1 MSLKLYIETY
11 GCQMNVADSEL
22 IVSLMSA
29 SGYILCDDMHEADVI
44 LVNTC
49 SIRENAEQRVRG
61 RLKLFGS
68 LKKKHRGLLV
78 GVVGCMAQR
87 LKEELILQE
96 KSVDLVVG
104 PDEYRQLPELIRTVA
119 GGNSVV
125 QAILSGDETYDD
137 IEPVRYDSN
146 GISAFISIMRGCQN
160 MCSYCI
166 VPYVRGRERSR
177 NPETIYSEAALLWKT
192 GYKEITLIGQNVDS
206 YRYEGLR
213 FHDLMAE
220 MARRFPHMWL
230 RFSTNHPKDLSDDL
244 LKTMAAFPNI
254 CRSIHLPVQSGST
267 SVLERMKRGYTRE
280 WYMERIAAIKKILPG
295 CSVSTDVMTGFC
307 GETEEE
313 HMDTLSLLEAVSYD
327 FAYMFKYSQR
337 PGTWASRHLKDDVPE
352 EVKIRRLNEI
362 IDLQGTISGKV
373 KKLDIGQIYDVLVE
387 GVSRKKADEF
397 FGRNQANK
405 VVVFPDRELRK
416 GEIVKVRITGSTPA
430 TLKGSIYEE

>member
-1 MSLKLYIETY
+1 MSTKKLYIETY

-29 SGYILCDDMHEADVI
+29 DGYTLCDDIKEAEVI

-68 LKKKHRGLLV
+68 MKRKKSGLKV

-96 KSVDLVVG
+96 KSVDVVVG
-104 PDEYRQLPELIRTVA
+104 PDQYRMLPELIRHSEQ
-119 GGNSVV
+119 GNPIV

-166 VPYVRGRERSR
+166 VPYVRGGERSR
-177 NPETIYSEAALLWKT
+177 NPETLYSEASSLMEK

-206 YRYEGLR
+206 YLYEGFC

-220 MARRFPHMWL
+220 MAKRFPQMWL
-230 RFSTNHPKDLSDDL
+230 RFSTNHPKDMNDDL
-244 LKTMAAFPNI
+244 LKTMAAHSNI
-254 CRSIHLPVQSGST
+254 CQSIHLPVQSGST
-267 SVLERMKRGYTRE
+267 TVLGRMKRGYTRE
-280 WYMERIAAIKKILPG
+280 WYIDRIEAIRKYLPG
-295 CSVSTDVMTGFC
+295 CSLSTDVMTGFC

-313 HMDTLSLLEAVSYD
+313 HQETLSLLEAVSYD
-327 FAYMFKYSQR
+327 FAFMFKYSQR
-337 PGTWASRHLKDDVPE
+337 PGTWAARHLKDDVPE
-352 EVKIRRLNEI
+352 EVKVRRLNEI
-362 IDLQGTISGKV
+362 IHLQGKISGKV
-373 KKLDIGQIYDVLVE
+373 KKRDIGKVFDVLVE
-387 GVSRKKADEF
+387 GVSKKNSEEW
-397 FGRNQANK
+397 FGRNKANK
-405 VVVFPDRELRK
+405 VVVFPNRNVQK
-416 GEIVKVRITGSTPA
+416 GEIVKVKITDCTSA
-430 TLKGSIYEE
+430 TLKGVIHE

>member
-1 MSLKLYIETY
+1 MSTKKLYIETY

-29 SGYILCDDMHEADVI
+29 DGYTLCNDIKEADVI

-68 LKKKHRGLLV
+68 MKRKKSGLKV

-96 KSVDLVVG
+96 KSVDVVVG
-104 PDEYRQLPELIRTVA
+104 PDQYRMLPELIRHSEQ
-119 GGNSVV
+119 GNPIV

-166 VPYVRGRERSR
+166 VPYVRGGERSR
-177 NPETIYSEAALLWKT
+177 NPETLYSEASSLMEK

-206 YRYEGLR
+206 YLYEGFC

-220 MARRFPHMWL
+220 MAKRFPQMWL
-230 RFSTNHPKDLSDDL
+230 RFSTNHPKDMNDDL
-244 LKTMAAFPNI
+244 LKTMAAHSNI
-254 CRSIHLPVQSGST
+254 CQSIHLPVQSGST
-267 SVLERMKRGYTRE
+267 TVLGRMKRGYTRE
-280 WYMERIAAIKKILPG
+280 WYIDRIEAIRKYLPG
-295 CSVSTDVMTGFC
+295 CSLSTDVMTGFC

-313 HMDTLSLLEAVSYD
+313 HQETLSLLEAVSYD
-327 FAYMFKYSQR
+327 FAFMFKYSQR
-337 PGTWASRHLKDDVPE
+337 PGTWAARHLKDDVPE
-352 EVKIRRLNEI
+352 EVKVRRLNEI
-362 IDLQGTISGKV
+362 IHLQGKISGKV
-373 KKLDIGQIYDVLVE
+373 KKRDIGKVFDVLVE
-387 GVSRKKADEF
+387 GVSKKNSEEW
-397 FGRNQANK
+397 FGRNKANK
-405 VVVFPDRELRK
+405 VVVFPNRNVQK
-416 GEIVKVRITGSTPA
+416 GEIVKVKITDCTSA
-430 TLKGSIYEE
+430 TLKGVIHE